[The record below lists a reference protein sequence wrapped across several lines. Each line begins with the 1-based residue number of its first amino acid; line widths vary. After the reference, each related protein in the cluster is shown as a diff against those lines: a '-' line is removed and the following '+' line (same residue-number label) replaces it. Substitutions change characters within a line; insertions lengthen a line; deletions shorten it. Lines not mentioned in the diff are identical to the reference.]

1 MSKHHLVSNFSIASS
16 KNARFLKYLTEIQ
29 KFPILTQ
36 EEEIKYANQFV
47 NNPNSLEGKE
57 AAKILLQSHL
67 RLVVKIANKF
77 KNYGIPVAD
86 LVSEGN
92 IGLIQALK
100 KFAPDKGFRF
110 STYAMWW
117 IRALIQEYIL
127 KSWSLVKIG
136 TTLAQKKLFFNLYKI
151 KKKLGYNNANS
162 LSYNQV
168 SEISNALGV
177 SNKEVTEMDSRL
189 SQSDSSLNTSF
200 KNNEETT
207 EVIELIVDNS
217 PNQEQIFAEN
227 QHIQKQK
234 TLFQQAFATL
244 NTREQEI
251 LCKRQILENTYTL
264 DQLSKQYN
272 ISGER
277 IRQIEEI
284 AIKKIKNHI
293 AKLLTNTT
301 S

>member
-47 NNPNSLEGKE
+47 NDPNSLEGKE

-227 QHIQKQK
+227 QHLQKQK

-293 AKLLTNTT
+293 AKLLTKTT

>member
-217 PNQEQIFAEN
+217 PNQEQIFADN
-227 QHIQKQK
+227 QHLQKQK

-293 AKLLTNTT
+293 AKLLTKTT

>member
-227 QHIQKQK
+227 QHLQKQK

-293 AKLLTNTT
+293 AKLLTKTT

>member
-47 NNPNSLEGKE
+47 NDPNSLEGKE

-127 KSWSLVKIG
+127 KILVFSK
-136 TTLAQKKLFFNLYKI
+136 NWH
-151 KKKLGYNNANS
+151 
-162 LSYNQV
+162 
-168 SEISNALGV
+168 
-177 SNKEVTEMDSRL
+177 
-189 SQSDSSLNTSF
+189 NTCS
-200 KNNEETT
+200 
-207 EVIELIVDNS
+207 
-217 PNQEQIFAEN
+217 
-227 QHIQKQK
+227 
-234 TLFQQAFATL
+234 
-244 NTREQEI
+244 
-251 LCKRQILENTYTL
+251 
-264 DQLSKQYN
+264 
-272 ISGER
+272 
-277 IRQIEEI
+277 
-284 AIKKIKNHI
+284 KKIVF
-293 AKLLTNTT
+293 
-301 S
+301 

>member
-1 MSKHHLVSNFSIASS
+1 
-16 KNARFLKYLTEIQ
+16 
-29 KFPILTQ
+29 
-36 EEEIKYANQFV
+36 
-47 NNPNSLEGKE
+47 
-57 AAKILLQSHL
+57 
-67 RLVVKIANKF
+67 
-77 KNYGIPVAD
+77 
-86 LVSEGN
+86 
-92 IGLIQALK
+92 
-100 KFAPDKGFRF
+100 
-110 STYAMWW
+110 
-117 IRALIQEYIL
+117 
-127 KSWSLVKIG
+127 
-136 TTLAQKKLFFNLYKI
+136 
-151 KKKLGYNNANS
+151 
-162 LSYNQV
+162 
-168 SEISNALGV
+168 
-177 SNKEVTEMDSRL
+177 MDSRL

-227 QHIQKQK
+227 QHLQKQK

-293 AKLLTNTT
+293 AKLLTKTT